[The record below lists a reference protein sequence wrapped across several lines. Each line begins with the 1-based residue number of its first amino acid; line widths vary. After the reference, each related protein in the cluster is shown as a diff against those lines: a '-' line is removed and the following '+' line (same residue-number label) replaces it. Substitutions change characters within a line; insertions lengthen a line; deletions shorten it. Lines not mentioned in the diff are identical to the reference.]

1 MPFDLTKQRLYT
13 TRIPDSR
20 YPYGAFNTSYQ
31 NGVFSAILRDDL
43 IAGDVYMHYIKQSSE
58 EAINYTDV
66 RWFAAFL
73 VYDDARVMQDADCII
88 ERIVDPVAGF
98 TYSINDIN
106 YGINKLKW
114 NIYGILPYQTPNTN
128 HYLIG
133 DYVNHN
139 DKIYKAI
146 VDEARSPQTNPSDW
160 VIVYNFLTGVYGN
173 DMTQEDFIYDIIM
186 NPYSMVIPDFVE
198 GDEIDT
204 DPTPDTDIDTT
215 PFEKIACGT
224 HRINL
229 GNLAFEITSLPA
241 FPKPLISSNVRIY
254 ITPFDDYVSQLE
266 GSDLTDIFLTDLDN
280 NGYYEFTKDDGV
292 YIVSITYN
300 GELLYQD
307 YIFCDCALM
316 NCYDTLLQQ
325 IYCNDVDCCTGCSDE
340 VKRQVEF
347 RRNELN
353 KLEAFI
359 DVIAGII
366 SSVKVRYTGSVILE
380 SDVHQMVEKANM
392 FWQFIEEIIARCGTC
407 GENVTINTGG
417 CTQCN

>member
-13 TRIPDSR
+13 VRIPDSK

-31 NGVFSAILRDDL
+31 NGVFSASLRDDL
-43 IAGDVYMHYIKQSSE
+43 VAGDVYMHLLTVGKE
-58 EAINYTDV
+58 ELLDYTLV
-66 RWFAAFL
+66 KWFVGFFI
-73 VYDDARVMQDADCII
+73 YDDARVMQDADCLMLEI
-88 ERIVDPVAGF
+88 EDPVAGF
-98 TYSINDIN
+98 TYNINDIN
-106 YGINKLKW
+106 VGEHNLKW
-114 NIYGILPYQTPNTN
+114 NIYGVLPYIYHNT
-128 HYLIG
+128 HYMKD
-133 DYVNHN
+133 DYVYYN
-139 DKIYKAI
+139 DQICKAK
-146 VDEARSPQTNPSDW
+146 DDDARNPATNPEDW
-160 VIVYNFLTGVYGN
+160 TVVYDCNLHALVAP
-173 DMTQEDFIYDIIM
+173 MTLEYFTYDIIA
-186 NPYSMVIPDFVE
+186 NPYWTVVPDFVE
-198 GDEIDT
+198 GDEIVDS
-204 DPTPDTDIDTT
+204 TPDTDLDTT

-229 GNLAFEITSLPA
+229 SNLAIEDTEETSNCVLYVTPYEDFTSEFEESR
-241 FPKPLISSNVRIY
+241 NIY
-254 ITPFDDYVSQLE
+254 ILS
-266 GSDLTDIFLTDLDN
+266 TDLDE
-280 NGYYEFTKDDGV
+280 NGYYEFTQDDGI
-292 YIVSITYN
+292 YIVSIVFN

-359 DVIAGII
+359 DVIGGII
-366 SSVKVRYTGSVILE
+366 SSVKVRYTGSVILD

>member
-1 MPFDLTKQRLYT
+1 MPIDLTKQRHYT

-31 NGVFSAILRDDL
+31 NGVFTAILRDDL
-43 IAGDVYMHYIKQSSE
+43 VAGDVYMRHTKEGAE
-58 EAINYTDV
+58 EDPISYEDV
-66 RWFAAFL
+66 KWFVAFFI
-73 VYDDARVMQDADCII
+73 YDDARVMQDSLCII
-88 ERIVDPVAGF
+88 EEIVDPVAGY
-98 TYSINDIN
+98 TKSINDIP
-106 YGINKLKW
+106 YGEFNLKW
-114 NIYGILPYQTPNTN
+114 NIYGVMQYNNNPSTY
-128 HYLIG
+128 HKR
-133 DYVNHN
+133 DYVYNSN
-139 DKIYKAI
+139 NIYRAKQ
-146 VDEARSPQTNPSDW
+146 DSPSSPSIQPSHWTKVYDCSLQEFSENMQDFMYDLITNPYW
-160 VIVYNFLTGVYGN
+160 TVV
-173 DMTQEDFIYDIIM
+173 
-186 NPYSMVIPDFVE
+186 PDFVE

-204 DPTPDTDIDTT
+204 DPTPDTDLDTT

-229 GNLAFEITSLPA
+229 SNLAIEDMEETSNCVMYVTPYEDFTSEFEDSR
-241 FPKPLISSNVRIY
+241 NIY
-254 ITPFDDYVSQLE
+254 ILS
-266 GSDLTDIFLTDLDN
+266 TDLDE
-280 NGYYEFTKDDGV
+280 NGYYEFTQDDGI
-292 YIVSITYN
+292 YIVSIVFN

-380 SDVHQMVEKANM
+380 SNVHQMVEKANM

>member
-1 MPFDLTKQRLYT
+1 MPIDLSKQRLYT

-43 IAGDVYMHYIKQSSE
+43 VSGEVYMHYIKAGDEQP
-58 EAINYTDV
+58 INYTDV
-66 RWFAAFL
+66 RWFATFL

-88 ERIVDPVAGF
+88 EKIDDPVAGF

-106 YGINKLKW
+106 YGTNKLKW
-114 NIYGILPYQTPNTN
+114 NIYGVLPYRSPNTD
-128 HYLIG
+128 HYFIG
-133 DYVNHN
+133 DYCNYN
-139 DKIYKAI
+139 NKIYKAI
-146 VDEARSPQTNPSDW
+146 VNEARNPASYPSDW
-160 VIVYNFLTGVYGN
+160 FIVYNFSKGVYG
-173 DMTQEDFIYDIIM
+173 DGVKSEDFIYDIIM
-186 NPYSMVIPDFVE
+186 NPYSMVVPDFVE

-204 DPTPDTDIDTT
+204 DPTPDTDLDTT

-229 GNLAFEITSLPA
+229 SNLAIEDTEETSNCVLYVTPYEDFTSEFEESR
-241 FPKPLISSNVRIY
+241 NIY
-254 ITPFDDYVSQLE
+254 ILS
-266 GSDLTDIFLTDLDN
+266 TDLDE
-280 NGYYEFTKDDGV
+280 NGYYEFTQDDGI
-292 YIVSITYN
+292 YIVSIVFN

-366 SSVKVRYTGSVILE
+366 SSVKVRYTGSVILA
-380 SDVHQMVEKANM
+380 SDAHQMVEKANM
-392 FWQFIEEIIARCGTC
+392 FWGFIEEIIARCGAC